1 MYHGLKYNPLP
12 IIVEKAPETAKLAV
26 MATLGLLH
34 TRLARDIISALLDRH
49 NADGGFPNQFDKKS
63 SGLKSTYSTAM
74 ALLECGVRADSSTI
88 KRAVQFVLKLQQPE
102 GGFVEAADVPVP
114 KSMSWESKERPV
126 TYYASHI
133 CRLLLLAEQADTLP
147 FQRAV
152 SWLKNAQLE
161 DGSFPMTE
169 GGEPDPDSTADI
181 AFTIRDICGDN
192 DETYIRAKERFEDYL
207 NSLAEDVER
216 GYYVYEGKNQE
227 LDIYYL
233 TQFLSKPII
242 NAGYDLNDRR
252 VARIVERITST
263 QRPDGG
269 WKTFWGTESDPFYT
283 CRTLDMLLVMNT
295 VPKSAVFE
303 DLRRHCD

>member
-1 MYHGLKYNPLP
+1 MYHGLKYDPLP
-12 IIVEKAPETAKLAV
+12 IIVERAPENAKLSLLS
-26 MATLGLLH
+26 TLGLLH
-34 TRLARDIISALLDRH
+34 TRLAGDIISALMDRQ
-49 NADGGFPNQFDKKS
+49 NTDGGFPNQFDKKS
-63 SGLKSTYSTAM
+63 SGLKSTYSTATV
-74 ALLECGVRADSSTI
+74 LLECGVSADSSTI

-114 KSMSWESKERPV
+114 MSMSWESKERPV

-133 CRLLLLAEQADTLP
+133 CRLLSRAEQSDTLP
-147 FQRAV
+147 FQKAV

-181 AFTIRDICGDN
+181 AFTIRDVCGDN
-192 DETYIRAKERFEDYL
+192 DEAYLKSRERFEDCL
-207 NSLAEDVER
+207 SKFSQDVER

-242 NAGYDLNDRR
+242 KAGYDLGDKR
-252 VARIVERITST
+252 VAKIVEAIVET

-269 WKTFWGTESDPFYT
+269 WRTFWGAGSDPFYT
-283 CRTLDMLLVMNT
+283 CRTLEMLLLMDA
-295 VPKSAVFE
+295 VPRSAVSE
-303 DLRRHCD
+303 DLRRYCG